1 MCGIERKCE
10 TCGKWL
16 SPARF
21 ERMSLNALRKDC
33 KTCRNIYKL
42 ARVRELRGDRVGQNQ
57 STVVAGPVRMQAAAI
72 AGAAG
77 GGPIFAYRFH
87 TGSVTWR
94 RKAKGPE
101 GAEFLGCYN
110 PGCDYRQI
118 VQDLQAA

>member
-1 MCGIERKCE
+1 MCGIERKCNE
-10 TCGKWL
+10 CNKWL
-16 SPARF
+16 APSQF
-21 ERMSLNALRKDC
+21 ERYRKKC
-33 KTCRNIYKL
+33 RACRN
-42 ARVRELRGDRVGQNQ
+42 ACVMERVRASRPPPEQAL
-57 STVVAGPVRMQAAAI
+57 SCVVSGTPQEQAAAI

-77 GGPIFAYRFH
+77 DGQIFAYRFH